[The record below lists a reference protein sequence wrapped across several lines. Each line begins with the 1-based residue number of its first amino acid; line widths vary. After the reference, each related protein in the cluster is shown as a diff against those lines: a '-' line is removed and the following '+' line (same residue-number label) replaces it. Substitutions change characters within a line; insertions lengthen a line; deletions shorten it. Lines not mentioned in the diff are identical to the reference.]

1 MEQLAAI
8 RKHVHDELV
17 STRIVRNI
25 LAGEPDLEAYKRYLV
40 NVRYYAQFSPVVMAL
55 GASRCVA
62 THPDLAGY
70 LLHHADEEKGHDA
83 WALADL
89 ADLGMEREEALTAR
103 PVDACQAL
111 VGYIH
116 FLAGHD
122 RAIALFG
129 WMFVLEAV
137 GNDLGTLAGQ
147 KLGEGLGDAKKAV
160 RFVAGHGVADTD
172 HTREIVE
179 QIDKYVTAPEDQ
191 EAVLRASEVVA
202 DLYLRMF
209 RELGGEKASWA

>member
-8 RKHVHDELV
+8 RKRVHDELV
-17 STRIVRNI
+17 STRIVRKI
-25 LAGEPDLEAYKRYLV
+25 LEGRPDLEAYKRYLV

-55 GASRCVA
+55 GASRCVT
-62 THPDLAGY
+62 THPELAGY

-89 ADLGMEREEALTAR
+89 EDLGMPAAEALATR
-103 PVDACQAL
+103 PVDSCQAL

-122 RAIALFG
+122 RSIGLFG

-137 GNDLGTLAGQ
+137 GNDLGTIAGQ
-147 KLGEGLGDAKKAV
+147 KLSEGLGDAKKAV

-179 QIDKYVTAPEDQ
+179 QIEKYVTQPADQ
-191 EAVLRASEVVA
+191 EAVVHASRVVA
-202 DLYLRMF
+202 TLYLRMF
-209 RELGGEKASWA
+209 RELGGESESWD

>member
-1 MEQLAAI
+1 MEKLGTI
-8 RKHVHDELV
+8 RKQVNDELV
-17 STRIVRNI
+17 QTRIVRDI
-25 LAGEPDLEAYKRYLV
+25 LDGQPDLDAYRRYLV

-62 THPDLAGY
+62 THPELAGY

-89 ADLGMEREEALTAR
+89 ADLGIGRDEALTAR
-103 PVDACQAL
+103 PVGACQAL

-122 RAIALFG
+122 RAIGLFG

-137 GNDLGTLAGQ
+137 GNDLGTIAGE
-147 KLGEGLGDAKKAV
+147 KLHEGLGAKRKAI

-179 QIDKYVTAPEDQ
+179 QIEAHVTSPDDQ
-191 EAVLRASEVVA
+191 NAVLHAAEVVA
-202 DLYLRMF
+202 GLYLQMF
-209 RELGGEKASWA
+209 HELGGERVTWA